1 MSAVLGA
8 SGKTDREILG
18 YSRYRVAVA
27 AFFVVLVIS
36 PFEYAW
42 SSISGHIG
50 ATYGWSDHQIDLMF
64 TLFVVFQSVGMLP
77 GGLLRDKYGPKWTT
91 AIAGVFSA
99 MGIFSVTL
107 GPSYGLVLTLW
118 CIGSFFTGFLY
129 SNGVTTGNKW
139 FRDRRGV
146 MVGLIAGAFSWG
158 SIPFIFWIRGIPDT
172 ASKSTFFTVIYVM
185 TAAILVTTLVASR
198 VLKDPPA
205 NWAPRG
211 WVPRSKAAKRPT
223 EHEFTLFEALKTWQ
237 LWLLIVS
244 FILISGAGFAGMS
257 RIVKYSDSFGFAAVA
272 GTAAAAGISIANGF
286 GKLGLGW
293 VSERLGRE
301 NTMIGA
307 FIMSGLLLIGSVAA
321 GNAGSEMLFI
331 VAAISSI
338 FFWAS
343 LFSLFPTVIGH
354 YYGNAAAGANYGI
367 LYAIAKGTGGIYGG
381 ILTSVLISN
390 HGFSYSMRVAGILAI
405 VAGLLI
411 VPLKFFPVKWRGRE
425 PESLEPAE
433 TSRFA
438 AAPPVKDALEKTTVR

>member
-1 MSAVLGA
+1 MGG

-27 AFFVVLVIS
+27 AFLVVLVIS

-77 GGLLRDKYGPKWTT
+77 GGMLRDRFGPKWTT
-91 AIAGVFSA
+91 AIAGLFSG

-107 GPSYGLVLTLW
+107 GPSYGLVLTMW

-139 FRDRRGV
+139 FRDRRGA
-146 MVGLIAGAFSWG
+146 MVGVIAGAFSWG

-172 ASKSTFFTVIYVM
+172 ADKHTFFTVIYVM
-185 TAAILVTTLVASR
+185 TAAIIVVTLVASR
-198 VLKDPPA
+198 VLKDPPK
-205 NWAPRG
+205 NWTPPG
-211 WVPRSKAAKRPT
+211 WVPSRKAAKRPT
-223 EHEFTLFEALKTWQ
+223 EHEFTLFQALKTWQ

-257 RIVKYSDSFGFAAVA
+257 RIVKYSESFGFAAVA

-307 FIMSGLLLIGSVAA
+307 FALSGVLLIGSVAA
-321 GNAGSEMLFI
+321 GNSGSEILFI
-331 VAAISSI
+331 VAAIASI

-354 YYGNAAAGANYGI
+354 YYGNAAAGANYGV
-367 LYAIAKGTGGIYGG
+367 LYAIAKGTGGVYGG
-381 ILTSVLISN
+381 ILTSVLISD
-390 HGFSYSMRVAGILAI
+390 HGFSYSMRVAGVLAI

-411 VPLKFFPVKWRGRE
+411 VPLKFFPVAWRGKE
-425 PESLEPAE
+425 PEPVPPADAG
-433 TSRFA
+433 RPA
-438 AAPPVKDALEKTTVR
+438 AAPPALEKSGVA